1 MEDSK
6 KTESR
11 TGRPQRFQQKER
23 EKPEFE
29 QKLVDLARVTRVMA
43 GGKRLRFRACVIIGD
58 MNGKVG
64 WGMAKGADVS
74 IAINKAVNQAKKRL
88 ITINI
93 HKNTVRHESFTKFK
107 AAKVYIKPAPEGRGI
122 IAGGVVRE
130 MLEIA
135 GIKDVIAK
143 IYGTKNKINNVKA
156 VYQALSKLRLD
167 APKVIEAKEE
177 VATKEESK
185 SVDKK

>member
-11 TGRPQRFQQKER
+11 PNRYSSRQKER

-29 QKLVDLARVTRVMA
+29 QRLVDLARVTRVMA
-43 GGKRLRFRACVIIGD
+43 GGKRMRFRACVVIGD
-58 MNGKVG
+58 FNGRIG

-74 IAINKAVNQAKKRL
+74 IAINKAVVQAKKRL

-93 HKNTVRHESFTKFK
+93 YKNTLRHESFTKFK
-107 AAKVYIKPAPEGRGI
+107 AAKVYIKPAQEGRGI
-122 IAGGVVRE
+122 IAGGIVRD

-135 GIKDVIAK
+135 GIKDAIAK

-156 VYQALSKLRLD
+156 VYIALSKLRKD
-167 APKVIEAKEE
+167 IPKEKKEKEE
-177 VATKEESK
+177 LKPEI
-185 SVDKK
+185 DKKE